1 MNAHSRR
8 FDACPPWALA
18 SLRAGLN
25 LVDRERLQ
33 YGLQQEGIIHQ
44 YRQLCDINLG
54 CPDLTNSQF
63 RRFCAALEQVPVWL
77 TGPSLVMRGAGA
89 FVFAPL
95 HAGFLM
101 AAARA
106 LLGWTRGDVIGLPGV
121 RLDYDRLAWS
131 ERSPDTSLINELQE
145 VYAAAGVR
153 IVHSADRYSAL
164 YGVYAPLEVLDP
176 AASRAA
182 LHRLRGR
189 HDERG

>member
-1 MNAHSRR
+1 MAETQGQTRADFPFFMDIPTRWMDNDAYGHVNNVVYYSW
-8 FDACPPWALA
+8 FDTAV
-18 SLRAGLN
+18 N
-25 LVDRERLQ
+25 HYLVQRGVL
-33 YGLQQEGIIHQ
+33 
-44 YRQLCDINLG
+44 DI
-54 CPDLTNSQF
+54 
-63 RRFCAALEQVPVWL
+63 E
-77 TGPSLVMRGAGA
+77 
-89 FVFAPL
+89 
-95 HAGFLM
+95 
-101 AAARA
+101 
-106 LLGWTRGDVIGLPGV
+106 RGDVIGLPGV

>member
-1 MNAHSRR
+1 MNAHPRR

-25 LVDRERLQ
+25 LVDRERVR
-33 YGLQQEGIIHQ
+33 YGLQKDGIAHQ

-54 CPDLTNSQF
+54 CPDLTVSQF
-63 RRFCAALEQVPVWL
+63 QRFRLALEQVSVWL
-77 TGPSLVMRGAGA
+77 TEPGHTAPAAGA
-89 FVFAPL
+89 FVWAPL

-101 AAARA
+101 TAARA
-106 LLGWTRGDVIGLPGV
+106 LLGWTRGDVVGLPDV
-121 RLDYDRLAWS
+121 RLDYDCLSWAEQR
-131 ERSPDTSLINELQE
+131 PDTSIMDELQE
-145 VYAAAGVR
+145 VYAAAGVQ
-153 IVHSADRYSAL
+153 IVHGTDRHTSL

-182 LHRLRGR
+182 LLRLRGR